1 MNLSEILPGGKC
13 KIKAL
18 SDSGILGQRLFS
30 MGFCPGVVLEVVR
43 NAPLKDPMEIRL
55 ESSLVSLRHV
65 EAGFVE
71 VEFI

>member
-1 MNLSEILPGGKC
+1 
-13 KIKAL
+13 
-18 SDSGILGQRLFS
+18 